1 MKGADQDMKKLT
13 LSFIGAA
20 LIIGASTAAFAEEG
34 SEGKGISNFGQM
46 KHIIEKMHPGMSDEE
61 VKQMYNDCHGTNGAM
76 PSKNFNMM
84 DSNHMEILD

>member
-1 MKGADQDMKKLT
+1 MKKLT
-13 LSFIGAA
+13 LSLLGAT

-34 SEGKGISNFGQM
+34 KEGKGTFNFGQM
-46 KHIIEKMHPGMSDEE
+46 KPLIEKMHPNFSDEE

-84 DSNHMEILD
+84 DSSHMNNL